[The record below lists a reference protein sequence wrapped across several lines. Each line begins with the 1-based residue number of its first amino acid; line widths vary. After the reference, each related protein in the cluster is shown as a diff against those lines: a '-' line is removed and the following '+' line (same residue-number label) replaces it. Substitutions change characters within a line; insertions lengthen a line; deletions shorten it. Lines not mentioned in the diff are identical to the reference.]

1 MALKSFI
8 PERTHRHPGLRA
20 ATWILSALLCVIAVP
35 QARAGFVGA
44 YAPGNFTF
52 TDVIGTAPD
61 LGYPNGSAVFL
72 DVNTLVLTGSNDGSG
87 LEGTTD
93 LMIRAAG
100 SGLFQFDYRFVDLVP
115 PLPDPLNPIDIYAF
129 PYGGYLIGGNFVQLS
144 DALGAT
150 GSVSVSIE
158 AGELIGFRVGG
169 DDTGGPGVLTI
180 TNFSAPVPEPG
191 TFLLL
196 LLTAAVAAAGN
207 WRRLRLELCRSRRV

>member
-8 PERTHRHPGLRA
+8 PERTRRHPGLRA
-20 ATWILSALLCVIAVP
+20 ATWIFSAVLCVVAAP
-35 QARAGFVGA
+35 QARAGFIGY

-93 LMIRAAG
+93 LTIRAAG
-100 SGLFQFDYRFVDLVP
+100 SGLFQFDFIFEDLVP
-115 PLPDPLNPIDIYAF
+115 PLPDPLNPVDIYAF
-129 PYGGYLIGGNFVQLS
+129 PYGGYLIGGTFVQLS
-144 DALGAT
+144 DAFGAS
-150 GSVSVSIE
+150 GPVSVSVQ

-180 TNFSAPVPEPG
+180 TSFSAPVPEPG
-191 TFLLL
+191 TFALLL
-196 LLTAAVAAAGN
+196 VTAAVAVM
-207 WRRLRLELCRSRRV
+207 RLARCGTS